1 MGVRIPPSA
10 QEKPSSELGFSFSR
24 EPPWRRCHI
33 YVALLF
39 LAGNLTYEHGGIT
52 ASIAL
57 DVASDREIKGG
68 IAFSYRGEPG
78 CKFAFEL
85 SPLLGH

>member
-1 MGVRIPPSA
+1 M
-10 QEKPSSELGFSFSR
+10 
-24 EPPWRRCHI
+24 
-33 YVALLF
+33 
-39 LAGNLTYEHGGIT
+39 TYEHGGIT